1 MLWTLKDVAV
11 FTEADYPGQLANGLK
26 KTNLRLARRKPYIRG
41 MKFKCSAKK
50 NVNKAVDV

>member
-11 FTEADYPGQLANGLK
+11 FTEADYPRQLANGLK